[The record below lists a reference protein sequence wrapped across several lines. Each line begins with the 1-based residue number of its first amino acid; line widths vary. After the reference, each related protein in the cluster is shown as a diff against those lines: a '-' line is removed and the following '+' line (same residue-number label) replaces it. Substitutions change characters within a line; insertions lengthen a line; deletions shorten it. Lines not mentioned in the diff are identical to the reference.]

1 MQRKIHVV
9 AFALLLSFAL
19 ATPAEA
25 QQSTPQSNIN
35 IAYETPT
42 NPKLTSIYTR
52 LKQRRVL
59 EELQAFMVPLRLPR
73 DLTVRLAQCDSEN
86 IPYKPQTPATICYE
100 LIDKIEQVAANH
112 TTDPDLQQ
120 TVVIGGFVQ
129 AALHETA
136 HALFDV
142 LDVPIWGREDDAVDR
157 LAAVVMMQFGDDV
170 ANVVM
175 FGSQLLFRWS
185 NQKWTGNDFASE
197 VSPDYQ
203 RYFNYA
209 CVAVAANWP
218 QFGGLVSKGVIP
230 PHRAD
235 RCESEYA
242 QIRKAFNLRIMPH
255 IDANLLIKIRAM
267 PWLSWANQQ

>member
-1 MQRKIHVV
+1 LISPQAESILMQRKIHVV

-120 TVVIGGFVQ
+120 TVVIGGLRSGGV
-129 AALHETA
+129 ARDRARAVRCSRCAYLGTRRRRRRPACRRRH
-136 HALFDV
+136 
-142 LDVPIWGREDDAVDR
+142 DAVR
-157 LAAVVMMQFGDDV
+157 
-170 ANVVM
+170 
-175 FGSQLLFRWS
+175 R
-185 NQKWTGNDFASE
+185 
-197 VSPDYQ
+197 
-203 RYFNYA
+203 
-209 CVAVAANWP
+209 
-218 QFGGLVSKGVIP
+218 
-230 PHRAD
+230 
-235 RCESEYA
+235 
-242 QIRKAFNLRIMPH
+242 
-255 IDANLLIKIRAM
+255 
-267 PWLSWANQQ
+267 